1 MNQERLQLKGMLVE
15 AKKSFRALDTES
27 SGLILLI
34 RTILNPYEEISLIN
48 TDKCLTL
55 TKRLHENVQKMQEL
69 KTKINN
75 LEQEFEQ

>member
-1 MNQERLQLKGMLVE
+1 MLERL
-15 AKKSFRALDTES
+15 KSICVAMFQYL
-27 SGLILLI
+27 G
-34 RTILNPYEEISLIN
+34 
-48 TDKCLTL
+48 KTL